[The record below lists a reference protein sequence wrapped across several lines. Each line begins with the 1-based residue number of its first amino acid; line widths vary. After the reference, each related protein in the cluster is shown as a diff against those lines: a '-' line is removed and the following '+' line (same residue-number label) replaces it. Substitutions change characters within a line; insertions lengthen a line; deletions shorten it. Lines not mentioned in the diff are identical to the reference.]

1 MSTATNRVFGLPV
14 SDVTRDRES
23 LIKHYFFS
31 NFSDS
36 EIIYFLSL
44 HGIPISKRHLQRMLR
59 YYKLSRR
66 TNKSPMNRVIESIY
80 NELSSGPN
88 SSFGY
93 RYMRQKL
100 RSKGLA
106 VSRET
111 VRVIIKSLDPAGVE
125 RRSGRKL
132 QRRVYRCPGPNF
144 TWRIDGYDKLK
155 PFGFCIH
162 GCVDGFSRK
171 IIWLFVGST
180 NNDPLIIASYYLQ
193 VVKENR
199 VVPRLV
205 RADRGSENS
214 VLGGIQ
220 RFFRRNHV
228 DSLAGNVSLI
238 FNHP

>member
-1 MSTATNRVFGLPV
+1 M
-14 SDVTRDRES
+14 
-23 LIKHYFFS
+23 Y
-31 NFSDS
+31 
-36 EIIYFLSL
+36 
-44 HGIPISKRHLQRMLR
+44 
-59 YYKLSRR
+59 
-66 TNKSPMNRVIESIY
+66 RVIESIY

-93 RYMRQKL
+93 RYMHQKL
-100 RSKGLA
+100 RSKGLV

-132 QRRVYRCPGPNF
+132 QRRVYRCPDPNF
-144 TWRIDGYDKLK
+144 TWHIDGYDKLK

-180 NNDPLIIASYYLQ
+180 NNNPLIVASYYLK

-220 RFFRRNHV
+220 RFFRRNHD
-228 DSLAGNVSLI
+228 DSLAGNVTY
-238 FNHP
+238 F